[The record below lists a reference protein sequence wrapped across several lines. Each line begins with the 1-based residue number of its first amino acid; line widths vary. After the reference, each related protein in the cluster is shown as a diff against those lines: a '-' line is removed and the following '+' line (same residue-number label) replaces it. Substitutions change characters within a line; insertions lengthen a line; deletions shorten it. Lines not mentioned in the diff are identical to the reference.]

1 MVSVESL
8 RQYLAEVLHLKETP
22 HRTALAFAF
31 AFLVFSF
38 FSLSVV
44 VYFVAMPLT
53 KRAADDL
60 SALIVLG
67 TQIWVE
73 LPPGTRPDF
82 EREMMARHKLFIGT
96 AGQSLPVHESNHI
109 YVEYLQDA
117 LRERT
122 GQTLAVLAN
131 EALPEWGWV
140 DIAMGGRT
148 MRVGFTEDRL
158 VSQIP
163 LTMVM
168 MVLMG
173 TLIAVVT
180 SLLLVRRITR
190 PLAILADATTR
201 IGKGQSGEP
210 LVETGATELLELAT
224 NFNHMEQ
231 QLKVLMDNRT
241 TLLAG
246 ISHDLRTPI
255 ARMQLE
261 LELLDEGADQEL
273 VAGLKQN
280 LQEMNEL
287 ISATLQLSRGLG
299 KQIVERVELDSLL
312 LEIIDG
318 FQRRGAAVSFKGDGP
333 CACDI
338 SVSAFKRVINNL
350 LENAIRYS
358 DEKPVDI
365 TASGCGKKVVIQVI
379 DRGPGIPEALREQ
392 VFQPFRRLEVSRNR
406 SSGGSGLGLAIVEQL
421 CTANDWLIQLKESE
435 YGGTVAEL
443 TLLCESKTV

>member
-1 MVSVESL
+1 MKLSL
-8 RQYLAEVLHLKETP
+8 KPKTLFG
-22 HRTALAFAF
+22 RTALAFAF

-44 VYFVAMPLT
+44 YYFVAMPLT

-82 EREMMARHKLFIGT
+82 EREMMTRHNLFIGT
-96 AGQSLPVHESNHI
+96 AGEGLSTHDSSHI
-109 YVEYLQDA
+109 YVHYLEDA
-117 LRERT
+117 LLDRT
-122 GQTLAVLAN
+122 GQMLSVLMDDKM
-131 EALPEWGWV
+131 PEWGWV
-140 DIAMGGRT
+140 DIVMGGRT

-158 VSQIP
+158 ITQIP
-163 LTMVM
+163 QTLIM

-173 TLIAVVT
+173 TLIAVMT
-180 SLLLVRRITR
+180 SLFMVRRITR

-201 IGKGQSGEP
+201 IGLGKSGEP
-210 LVETGATELLELAT
+210 LEETGATELLELT
-224 NFNHMEQ
+224 RNFNHMER
-231 QLKVLMDNRT
+231 QLKILMENRT

-261 LELLDEGADQEL
+261 LELLDDDADQEL
-273 VAGLKQN
+273 IAGLKEN

-287 ISATLQLSRGLG
+287 ISSTLQFSRGLG
-299 KQIVERVELDSLL
+299 DQVPERVDIEDLLQEIAEDFQLRGSRVSLL
-312 LEIIDG
+312 SEEFCICE
-318 FQRRGAAVSFKGDGP
+318 V
-333 CACDI
+333 
-338 SVSAFKRVINNL
+338 SVSAFKRVIHNL

-358 DEKPVDI
+358 DDKPVDI
-365 TASGCGKKVVIQVI
+365 KIAGCAEQVIVQVI
-379 DRGPGIPEALREQ
+379 DRGPGIPEGLRQE
-392 VFQPFRRLEVSRNR
+392 VFQPFKRLEVSRNR

-421 CTANDWLIQLKESE
+421 CTANDWLVELKESE
-435 YGGTVAEL
+435 YGGTTAQL
-443 TLLCESKTV
+443 TLTCDEHS

>member
-1 MVSVESL
+1 MKLSVKPKTL
-8 RQYLAEVLHLKETP
+8 FG
-22 HRTALAFAF
+22 RTALAFAF
-31 AFLVFSF
+31 AFLVFTL
-38 FSLSVV
+38 FSLGVLT
-44 VYFVAMPLT
+44 YFVAMPLT

-82 EREMMARHKLFIGT
+82 EREMMARHNLFIGT
-96 AGQSLPVHESNHI
+96 AGQALPVHESSHI
-109 YVEYLQDA
+109 YVEYLETA
-117 LRERT
+117 LLERT
-122 GQTLAVLAN
+122 GQQQTVLVN
-131 EALPEWGWV
+131 EAMPEWGWV
-140 DIAMGGRT
+140 DVDMGGRT

-163 LTMVM
+163 LTLIM

-173 TLIAVVT
+173 TLIAVLT
-180 SLLLVRRITR
+180 SLFMVRRITR
-190 PLAILADATTR
+190 PLAVLAEATTR
-201 IGKGQSGEP
+201 IGKGKSGEP
-210 LVETGATELLELAT
+210 LVETGATELLELAR

-273 VAGLKQN
+273 IAGLKQN
-280 LQEMNEL
+280 LSEMNEL
-287 ISATLQLSRGLG
+287 ITATLQLSRGLG
-299 KQIVERVELDSLL
+299 KQVIERVDLESLL
-312 LEIIDG
+312 REITEG
-318 FQRRGAAVSFKGDGP
+318 FQRRGAAVSLNSEGP

-338 SVSAFKRVINNL
+338 SVSAFKRVLNNL

-358 DEKPVDI
+358 DDKPVDV
-365 TASGCGKKVVIQVI
+365 TARGCAEKVVIQVI
-379 DRGPGIPEALREQ
+379 DRGPGIPEAQREQ

-435 YGGTVAEL
+435 HGGTIAEL
-443 TLLCESKTV
+443 TLLCENKS